1 MDGFP
6 GNIADIFATA
16 QRMKQDVQRLQ
27 EEAAA
32 KEVEA
37 SAGGGM
43 ITVRMNGAQQ
53 LLAITIDPAVVDPKD
68 IAMLQDLV
76 KAAVNEA
83 SRKSK
88 EFMKEELAKI
98 TGGLPIPGL

>member
-1 MDGFP
+1 MDGLP

-16 QRMKQDVQRLQ
+16 QRMKQDVERLQ
-27 EEAAA
+27 SEAAT

-37 SAGGGM
+37 SAGGGV

-53 LLAITIDPAVVDPKD
+53 LVSITIDPTVVDPKD
-68 IAMLQDLV
+68 ITMLQDLV

-88 EFMKEELAKI
+88 EFMKAELAKV